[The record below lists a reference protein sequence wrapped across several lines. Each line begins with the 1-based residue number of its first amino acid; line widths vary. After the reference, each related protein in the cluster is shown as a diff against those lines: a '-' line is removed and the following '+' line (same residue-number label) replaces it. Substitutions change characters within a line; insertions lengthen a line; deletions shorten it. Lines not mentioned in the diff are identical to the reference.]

1 MNTNMK
7 INDYPLITKHKF
19 IYQKTILQNI
29 TVNSAM

>member
-19 IYQKTILQNI
+19 IYQERDYF
-29 TVNSAM
+29 VEYNS